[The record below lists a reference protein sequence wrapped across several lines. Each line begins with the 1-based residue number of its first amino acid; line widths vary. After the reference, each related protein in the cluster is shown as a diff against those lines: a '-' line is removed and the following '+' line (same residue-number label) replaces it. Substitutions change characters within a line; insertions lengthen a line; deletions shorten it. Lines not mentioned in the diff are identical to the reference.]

1 MILRL
6 FAIFDWNYPSY
17 EGPRFKYRMDI
28 AKSLQWGVLFNWT
41 RKLRTVIDIEINQN
55 LTGFIKSL
63 NRGSSL
69 DSGLLKIFEL
79 ILLFVDIY
87 FWIILKL
94 GTILMKYCLGDSNFC
109 MSCCRMMRTITKFK
123 TTGVFFRL
131 LSKTDPVFTL
141 GVSVACYNSAYCT
154 FIS

>member
-1 MILRL
+1 
-6 FAIFDWNYPSY
+6 
-17 EGPRFKYRMDI
+17 MDI

-79 ILLFVDIY
+79 ILLFVDIV
-87 FWIILKL
+87 FDVDH
-94 GTILMKYCLGDSNFC
+94 CLG
-109 MSCCRMMRTITKFK
+109 
-123 TTGVFFRL
+123 L
-131 LSKTDPVFTL
+131 LLLK
-141 GVSVACYNSAYCT
+141 
-154 FIS
+154 